1 MDSKGDMASGSV
13 LAAEQSM
20 RGHGITGS
28 RMDMAQRRMRMEVRV
43 ALNMPTTTN
52 EWGGKKNFDVFIF
65 FDNVLLEV

>member
-52 EWGGKKNFDVFIF
+52 KWEKNNFDVFIF